1 MSFYKFRVA
10 NFNKFLIAAFIL
22 TFSLPYFLAFAQLS
36 PEQERAQLEQEL
48 KALEEKIAQFDKDI
62 SRTEQEKRTLQNQI
76 KAIRSRIS
84 QLDLQIRR
92 SNIIIQDLGLQIQ
105 DTEGS
110 IDTTTLKIDDER
122 EKLSQVLKTIYAE
135 DQKSLLEVL
144 LAEKSLS
151 VFFDNL
157 MALETL
163 NQRNHELLQDIKGLK
178 LDLEDQKE
186 KLDTEKESLTRQ
198 VKAQTLQKQE
208 SEGSRREQEQLLK
221 MTEAQYQQYVQ
232 QKKLTEQ
239 KAAEIRARLF
249 QLAGIPDVEA
259 PTFGEALQ
267 MAQWVQQQT
276 GVRPAFLLSIITQE
290 SALARNVGQCYIAD
304 QTSGTS
310 VDTNTGRRF
319 SNGIHRTR
327 DLPKFLQITQEVG
340 RDPLKTPVSCPLSYG
355 YGGAMGPAQFI
366 PSTWLL
372 IKNQVSSILGRA
384 PNPWSVGDS
393 FLAAGVLLKE
403 NGAAT
408 SELRAA
414 ARYFGAA
421 GLGYESAVMRRATC
435 LDTFISQGTLSD
447 QCERLVFA
455 PQ

>member
-1 MSFYKFRVA
+1 MSFYKFRGA
-10 NFNKFLIAAFIL
+10 NFYKFLIPTLIL
-22 TFSLPYFLAFAQLS
+22 LFLLQSFVVFAQLS

-48 KALEEKIAQFDKDI
+48 KELEERIAQFDKDI
-62 SRTEQEKRTLQNQI
+62 TRTEQEKRTLQNQI
-76 KAIRSRIS
+76 ASIRSRIS
-84 QLDLQIRR
+84 QLDLQIKR
-92 SNIIIQDLGLQIQ
+92 SSIIIQDLGLQIQ

-110 IDTTTLKIDDER
+110 IESTTLNIEDER
-122 EKLSQVLKTIYAE
+122 QKLSQVLKTIYEE

-144 LAEKSLS
+144 LTERSLS

-178 LDLEDQKE
+178 LNLEEQKE

-208 SEGSRREQEQLLK
+208 TEAARKEQERLLK
-221 MTEAQYQQYVQ
+221 MTEVQYQQYVQ

-267 MAQWVQQQT
+267 MAQWVQQKT

-304 QTSGTS
+304 TTSGAS
-310 VDTNTGRRF
+310 VDINNGRRF

-372 IKNQVSSILGRA
+372 IKNQVSSILGQV
-384 PNPWSVGDS
+384 PNPWSIRDS
-393 FLAAGVLLKE
+393 FLSAGVLLKE
-403 NGAAT
+403 NGASA
-408 SELRAA
+408 SELKAA

-435 LDTFISQGTLSD
+435 LETFISQGTLSA